1 MKRILLLLTF
11 TFVVLHCRPNPEDLF
26 AEAREKLQ
34 EEDPGKARELME
46 LAYDLSLPETMLPL
60 GYKEKFHAGTISAS
74 KQVLTLVN
82 TAEEALTVF
91 YYSLAEKKPALL
103 NKFELKLINFHD
115 VVSSPSG
122 TYTLI
127 KSSDKDNQCQLT
139 VISVEAKNSQK
150 IPATSIAC
158 KNKPA
163 VKDNGQVYF
172 TNESKIQTYD
182 YSTSRVKELQF
193 ENLTINLK
201 LINHFYLN
209 AANDLFFTQGMG
221 GIYTLYAL
229 GPRKTTKLKSDLS
242 SGSIIFNGNN
252 KPISVLGGAGN
263 YVLIQLDQGKPGSFQ
278 KIIEKVRFDKLQFL
292 SKKDYIFSE
301 YGLLSLTTKGTTKE
315 LSFWVK
321 DFFVGPKQEIYLLS
335 KSGIL
340 LHYEDFVMSELSRK
354 IFREGAVLYE
364 GG

>member
-1 MKRILLLLTF
+1 
-11 TFVVLHCRPNPEDLF
+11 
-26 AEAREKLQ
+26 
-34 EEDPGKARELME
+34 ME

-74 KQVLTLVN
+74 KQILTLVN
-82 TAEEALTVF
+82 IAEEALTVF
-91 YYSLAEKKPALL
+91 YYSLSDKKPALL
-103 NKFELKLINFHD
+103 NKFELNLINFHD
-115 VVSSPSG
+115 VISSPSG

-127 KSSDKDNQCQLT
+127 KSSTQDNKCQLT

-150 IPATSIAC
+150 VPAGSIAC

-172 TNESKIQTYD
+172 TNESKIQSYD
-182 YSTSRVKELQF
+182 YSTSRIEELQF
-193 ENLTINLK
+193 EKLTINLK
-201 LINHFYLN
+201 LINRFYLN
-209 AANDLFFTQGMG
+209 SANDLFFTQGMG

-229 GPRKTTKLKSDLS
+229 KPRKIIKLKSDLS

-263 YVLIQLDQGKPGSFQ
+263 YVLIQLNQSKPGTFQ

-301 YGLLSLTTKGTTKE
+301 YGLLSMTTKGTTKE
-315 LSFWVK
+315 LSFWVN
-321 DFFVGPKQEIYLLS
+321 DFFVGPSNEIYLLS

-340 LHYEDFVMSELSRK
+340 LHYQEFVMSELSRK